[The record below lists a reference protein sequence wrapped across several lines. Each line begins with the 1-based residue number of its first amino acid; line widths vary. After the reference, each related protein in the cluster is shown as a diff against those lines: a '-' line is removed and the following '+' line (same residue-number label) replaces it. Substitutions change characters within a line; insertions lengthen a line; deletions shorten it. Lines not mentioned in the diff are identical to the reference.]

1 MRKAVAEGGGRQ
13 LLVGLFWVGE
23 DMERLRQ
30 HHIFKGRE
38 IRHEMKLLENEA
50 DFFGAVTHQ
59 FAFAEFRKVHAVDD
73 HVTGSQRIQAAEN
86 VDERGL
92 PRAGRPHK
100 RDPFAEDDSE
110 TDAVERTQRTVLLDQ
125 VVDDHLLRRDSRL
138 RLSDGTHASPP
149 KTAPAPILPSRRS
162 GNALRIATSMVSPT
176 ATGYTIS
183 RGCAATPKTA
193 FPSPIERKMPATAP
207 SKPPASP
214 ISAASAR
221 NSRSTRRVAP
231 PMAFIKPTSIFRSI
245 ATFVIA
251 AITHSPVSN
260 STMPTVAVSNPLMRL

>member
-1 MRKAVAEGGGRQ
+1 MRQAVAEADTLQRF
-13 LLVGLFWVGE
+13 LGLFFVG
-23 DMERLRQ
+23 DTMEILRQ
-30 HHIFKGRE
+30 HHIFERRE

-59 FAFAEFRKVHAVDD
+59 FAFAEFRKVHAVHD
-73 HVTGSQRIQAAEN
+73 HVTGSQCIQAAEN
-86 VDERGL
+86 VEERGL
-92 PRAGRPHK
+92 PRAGRPHE
-100 RDPFAEDDSE
+100 RDPFAKVHSE

-125 VVDDHLLRRDSRL
+125 VVDDHLSLRDSRL
-138 RLSDGTHASPP
+138 RLGDGAHASPR
-149 KTAPAPILPSRRS
+149 KTDAGRILASRRS

-183 RGCAATPKTA
+183 LGCAATPKTA
-193 FPSPIERKMPATAP
+193 FPSPIDRKMPAAAP

-214 ISAASAR
+214 NSAASAR